1 MMVEVVV
8 PVFNEQGNVEE
19 LYRQV
24 RRELDPLGVTY
35 GFLFVDDGSRD
46 RTVAIIEDLRDKD
59 PRVNVLSFTRNFGH
73 QAALLAGLEHSTGDC
88 VITMDGDLQHPPQML
103 PALLRHWQDGADIV
117 QTTKDYGRSLS
128 LPKRL
133 ATQIFYK
140 AMNRISGLPL
150 PPGAAD
156 FRLLDRTVVDTL
168 IEFPER
174 QKFLRGLVTW
184 VGYEA
189 VTVKYTVGTRHAG
202 EVKYSLAKLMTLAW
216 NGVTSFSAAPL
227 RAAFYLGLTI
237 FGFSA
242 LYGIVAVVAH
252 LADRTPPGWT
262 SVLVSV
268 LALGGLQMIFIG
280 LIGEYLARV
289 FDEVKGRPV
298 YILKAPPRRAQGAER
313 KAGLAAQGARAVAE
327 PAETHIH
334 ARPDDTQE

>member
-1 MMVEVVV
+1 MMVEVVI

-24 RRELDPLGVTY
+24 VRELAALDVTF
-35 GFLFVDDGSRD
+35 GLLFVDDGSRD
-46 RTVAIIEDLRDKD
+46 RTVAIIEALGQKD
-59 PRVNVLSFTRNFGH
+59 PRVNVISFTRNFGH
-73 QAALLAGLEHSTGDC
+73 QAALVAGLEHSTGDC
-88 VITMDGDLQHPPQML
+88 VITMDGDLQHPPEML
-103 PALLRHWQDGADIV
+103 PALVRHWREGAEIV
-117 QTTKDYGRSLS
+117 QTTKDYGESLS
-128 LPKRL
+128 WPKRA
-133 ATQIFYK
+133 ATQAFYK
-140 AMNRISGLPL
+140 LMNRLSGLPL

-156 FRLLDRTVVDTL
+156 FRLLDRSVVDTL
-168 IEFPER
+168 IDFPER
-174 QKFLRGLVTW
+174 QKFLRGLVSW
-184 VGYEA
+184 VGYET
-189 VTVKYTVGTRHAG
+189 VTVKYTVGQRHAG
-202 EVKYSLAKLMTLAW
+202 EVKYSLGKLMALAW

-242 LYGIVAVVAH
+242 LYGIVAVVAR

-298 YILKAPPRRAQGAER
+298 YILKPKRRACQRRDDVRVEG
-313 KAGLAAQGARAVAE
+313 GPSG
-327 PAETHIH
+327 PPS
-334 ARPDDTQE
+334 RPNI